1 MKTII
6 RGGLVVNP
14 STKMEEVTDVL
25 IEDGVIGAIGQVDE
39 QILEDRD
46 VKIIDASGKLVVP
59 GLIDLHV
66 HLREPGFEHKENIES
81 GCKAAAKGGV
91 TTMCCMPNTN
101 PVIDNE
107 CVVEYINTM
116 ARRANGVK
124 VLPVGAITKGLEG
137 EELSNIGQMK
147 DHGICAISEDG
158 KTVADAGLMKKGM
171 SYAKPFNLPIFSH
184 TEDRTLSG
192 GAMNGG
198 TNAQIFGIKGIG
210 RDAEEVIVARDIILA
225 RTTGAH
231 LHLSHMSTKGSIDL
245 IEMGKKVWG
254 MKNLTAETAPHYFI
268 LDDSILGDYDTN
280 KKMSPPLRTSEDVEA
295 MKMAL
300 KSGII
305 DVIATDHAPHHYDEK
320 NVEFEKAPFGI
331 VGLETSFAL
340 SYTHLVKTGILTIQE
355 LLEKM
360 SYNPAKIINSPAGRI
375 EVGAPADI
383 TIIEVDTPYTINK
396 ETFVSKAK
404 NTPFDGMEVYG
415 DVQMTLVDGKIV
427 YEK

>member
-14 STKMEEVTDVL
+14 STKMEEVTDIL
-25 IEDGVIGAIGQVDE
+25 IQDGVIKAIGEIDQQVIESD
-39 QILEDRD
+39 D
-46 VKIIDASGKLVVP
+46 VKVIDASGKLVVP

-66 HLREPGFEHKENIES
+66 HLREPGFEHKETIET
-81 GCKAAAKGGV
+81 GCMAAAKGGV

-116 ARRANGVK
+116 AKRANGVK

-137 EELSNIGQMK
+137 EELSNIGKMQE
-147 DHGICAISEDG
+147 HGICAISEDG

-171 SYAKPFNLPIFSH
+171 SYAKPFGLPIFSH

-192 GAMNGG
+192 GAMNAG